1 MPSVE
6 LHLTFVIFA
15 IMIPTIQNHR
25 SVRDFQTGRS
35 IPDPL
40 MTELLAAAARAST
53 VGNMQLYSMV
63 VTHAGSPTFAA
74 LGPCHF
80 NQPAAVSAGALVT
93 FCADVHRFSM
103 WCGQRGAEPGYDNL
117 QWFMNAAIDA
127 LLASQN
133 FSLEAEANGLGICY
147 LGTTTY
153 NAADI
158 VRILHLPKGV
168 VPVTTVAVGY
178 PAEPLP
184 PLTDRLP
191 LEAVVHKD
199 TYQDYTPEWIDE
211 VWAAREASEETQR
224 LLRENDLP
232 NLARVFTERRYTKA
246 DNLHFSK
253 AYLDVLREQ
262 GMFEFELVGAE

>member
-1 MPSVE
+1 
-6 LHLTFVIFA
+6 
-15 IMIPTIQNHR
+15 MIPTIQNHR
-25 SVRDFQTGRS
+25 SVRNFQPDRA
-35 IPDPL
+35 IPDTL
-40 MTELLAAAARAST
+40 MNELLAAATRAST
-53 VGNMQLYSMV
+53 VGNMQLYSIIV
-63 VTHAGSPTFAA
+63 STAGSPTFTELA
-74 LGPCHF
+74 PCHF
-80 NQPAAVSAGALVT
+80 NQPAATGAAALVT
-93 FCADVHRFSM
+93 FCADIHRFSQ
-103 WCGQRGAEPGYDNL
+103 WCRQREAEPGYDNL
-117 QWFMNAAIDA
+117 QWFVNAAIDT

-133 FSLEAEANGLGICY
+133 FSLEAEAHGLGICY

-153 NAADI
+153 TAADI

-191 LEAVVHKD
+191 LEAVVHRD
-199 TYQDYTPEWIDE
+199 TYQDYTPEQIDAL
-211 VWAAREASEETQR
+211 WAEREASAETAQ

-232 NLARVFTERRYTKA
+232 NLARIFTERRYTKA

-262 GMFEFELVGAE
+262 GMFEFPLAPAE

>member
-1 MPSVE
+1 
-6 LHLTFVIFA
+6 
-15 IMIPTIQNHR
+15 MIPTIQNHR
-25 SVRDFQTGRS
+25 SVRQFEPGRT

-40 MTELLAAAARAST
+40 MAELLAAAARAST
-53 VGNMQLYSMV
+53 VGNMQLYSIV
-63 VTHAGSPTFAA
+63 VTQAGGPVFAE

-80 NQPAAVSAGALVT
+80 GQPAAVTAGALVT
-93 FCADVHRFSM
+93 FCADVHRFSL

-117 QWFMNAAIDA
+117 QWFVNAAIDA

-191 LEAVVHKD
+191 LEAVVHRE
-199 TYQDYTPEWIDE
+199 TYRDYTPERIDE
-211 VWAAREASEETQR
+211 VWAAREASEETQQ
-224 LLRENDLP
+224 LLKENGLP
-232 NLARVFTERRYTKA
+232 NLARIFTERRYAKA
-246 DNLHFSK
+246 DNLRFSK

-262 GMFEFELVGAE
+262 GMFEFELAGTK

>member
-1 MPSVE
+1 
-6 LHLTFVIFA
+6 
-15 IMIPTIQNHR
+15 MIPTILNHR
-25 SVRDFQTGRS
+25 SVRNFQTGRN

-53 VGNMQLYSMV
+53 VGNMQLYSIV
-63 VTHAGSPTFAA
+63 VTNAGSPTFDA
-74 LGPCHF
+74 LRPCHF

-103 WCGQRGAEPGYDNL
+103 WCGQRGAEPGYENL

-158 VRILHLPKGV
+158 VRILRLPKGV

-184 PLTDRLP
+184 ELTDRLP

-199 TYQDYTPEWIDE
+199 TYQDYTPDWIDE
-211 VWAAREASEETQR
+211 VWATREASEETRQ

-232 NLARVFTERRYTKA
+232 NLARIFTERRYTKA

-253 AYLDVLREQ
+253 AYLDVLQKQ
-262 GMFEFELVGAE
+262 GMFEFDLAGAE

>member
-1 MPSVE
+1 
-6 LHLTFVIFA
+6 
-15 IMIPTIQNHR
+15 MIPTIQNHR
-25 SVRDFQTGRS
+25 SVRSFEPGRTIS
-35 IPDPL
+35 DPL

-53 VGNMQLYSMV
+53 VGNMQLYSIV
-63 VTHAGSPTFAA
+63 VTDAGSPTFAE

-80 NQPAAVSAGALVT
+80 NQPAATGAGALVT

-103 WCGQRGAEPGYDNL
+103 WCERRGAEPGYDNL
-117 QWFMNAAIDA
+117 QWFVNASIDA

-191 LEAVVHKD
+191 LEAVVHRD

-211 VWAAREASEETQR
+211 VWAAREASEETAE

-232 NLARVFTERRYTKA
+232 NLARIFTERRYKTA

-253 AYLDVLREQ
+253 AYLDVLRAQ
-262 GMFEFELVGAE
+262 GMFEFDINE

>member
-1 MPSVE
+1 
-6 LHLTFVIFA
+6 
-15 IMIPTIQNHR
+15 MIPTIECHR
-25 SVRDFQTGRS
+25 SVRNFEPGRTV
-35 IPDPL
+35 PDSL
-40 MTELLAAAARAST
+40 MSELLAAAVRAST
-53 VGNMQLYSMV
+53 VGNMQLYSIV
-63 VTHAGSPTFAA
+63 VTSAGSPVFDE

-93 FCADVHRFSM
+93 FCADVHRFSL
-103 WCGQRGAEPGYDNL
+103 WCRQRDAEPGYDNL
-117 QWFMNAAIDA
+117 QWFVNAAIDA

-153 NAADI
+153 QAADI
-158 VRILHLPKGV
+158 VRILRLPKGV

-199 TYQDYTPEWIDE
+199 TYRDYAPEEIDE
-211 VWAAREASEETQR
+211 IWAAREGSDETAR
-224 LLRENDLP
+224 LLRENGLP
-232 NLARVFTERRYTKA
+232 NLARIFTERRYTKA
-246 DNLHFSK
+246 DSLHFSR

-262 GMFEFELVGAE
+262 GMFEFALAE